1 MTERPNVSGL
11 QRIVMAVIDKSDH
24 HSN

>member
-1 MTERPNVSGL
+1 MTERPNVCGL
-11 QRIVMAVIDKSDH
+11 QRIGMAVIDKSDH